1 MKDRRKSGVMRQYK
15 MDLKRIGKYLLI
27 LIPIVLVEAALISML
42 NLKVWLNVV
51 IIVPTLLVWVV
62 VFELIH
68 IAIQKQKEEKEKTN
82 PKTDIYGE

>member
-68 IAIQKQKEEKEKTN
+68 IAIQKRKEEKEKTN